1 MSKISISNLLDC
13 MNDNYFYFYII
24 IKSFN
29 FLFLFIEKNL
39 LSSNFYLIDKLLY
52 K

>member
-1 MSKISISNLLDC
+1 MTVIYYLHHKIINKSKLMSKK
-13 MNDNYFYFYII
+13 YE
-24 IKSFN
+24 SFN